1 MYTNKAVNQYAAV
14 NKQTGVEGA
23 NPHQLIQMLYE
34 GAIDNMAKAKGCM
47 ERKDFAGKGDTLG
60 RAINIIGGLQ
70 SFLDKDK
77 GGEVAE
83 NLDALYDYMSRR
95 LFEASMEND
104 ISIVDEII
112 GLVREIKTGWEG
124 IKEEATEIFEK
135 NTAG

>member
-1 MYTNKAVNQYAAV
+1 MYTNKAANQYAAV

-34 GAIDNMAKAKGCM
+34 GAIENMARAKGCM
-47 ERKDFAGKGDTLG
+47 ERKDFSGKGDTLG

-70 SFLDKDK
+70 SFLDKEK

-95 LFEASMEND
+95 LFEASKDND
-104 ISIVDEII
+104 VAIVDEVI
-112 GLVREIKTGWEG
+112 GLVREVKTGWEG
-124 IKEEATEIFEK
+124 IKDEAASIFE
-135 NTAG
+135 TSS

>member
-1 MYTNKAVNQYAAV
+1 MYTNKAANQYAAV

-34 GAIDNMAKAKGCM
+34 GAIENMARAKGCM
-47 ERKDFAGKGDTLG
+47 ERKDFSGKGDTLG

-70 SFLDKDK
+70 SFLDKEK

-95 LFEASMEND
+95 LFEASKDND
-104 ISIVDEII
+104 VAIIDEVI
-112 GLVREIKTGWEG
+112 GLVREVKTGWEG
-124 IKEEATEIFEK
+124 IKDEAASIFE
-135 NTAG
+135 TSS

>member
-34 GAIDNMAKAKGCM
+34 GAIDNLAKAKGCM
-47 ERKDFAGKGDTLG
+47 VRKDFAGKGDTLG
-60 RAINIIGGLQ
+60 RAINIVGGLQ
-70 SFLDKDK
+70 GFLDKEK

-95 LFEASMEND
+95 LFDASLNND
-104 ISIVDEII
+104 VAIVDEVI
-112 GLVREIKTGWEG
+112 GLIRELKVGWEG
-124 IKEEATEIFEK
+124 IKDEASQLFEAT
-135 NTAG
+135 N

>member
-1 MYTNKAVNQYAAV
+1 MYSNKAANQYAAV

-34 GAIDNMAKAKGCM
+34 GAIENMARAKGCM
-47 ERKDFAGKGDTLG
+47 ERKDFSGKGDTLG

-70 SFLDKDK
+70 SFLDKEK

-95 LFEASMEND
+95 LFEASKDND
-104 ISIVDEII
+104 IAILDEVI
-112 GLVREIKTGWEG
+112 GLVREVKTGWEG
-124 IKEEATEIFEK
+124 IKDEATAIFE
-135 NTAG
+135 TSR

>member
-1 MYTNKAVNQYAAV
+1 MYSNKAANQYAAV

-34 GAIDNMAKAKGCM
+34 GAIENMARAKGCM
-47 ERKDFAGKGDTLG
+47 ERKDFSGKGDTLG

-70 SFLDKDK
+70 SFLDKEK

-95 LFEASMEND
+95 LFEASKDND
-104 ISIVDEII
+104 IGILDEVI
-112 GLVREIKTGWEG
+112 GLVREVKTGWEG
-124 IKEEATEIFEK
+124 IKDEATAIFE
-135 NTAG
+135 TSR

>member
-1 MYTNKAVNQYAAV
+1 MYTNKAANQYAAV

-34 GAIDNMAKAKGCM
+34 GAIENMARAKGCM
-47 ERKDFAGKGDTLG
+47 ERKDFSGKGDTLG

-70 SFLDKDK
+70 SFLDKEK

-95 LFEASMEND
+95 LFEASKDND
-104 ISIVDEII
+104 IAIVDEVI
-112 GLVREIKTGWEG
+112 GLVREVKTGWEG
-124 IKEEATEIFEK
+124 IKDEATAIFE
-135 NTAG
+135 TSS

>member
-1 MYTNKAVNQYAAV
+1 MYTNKAANQYAAV

-34 GAIDNMAKAKGCM
+34 GAIENMARAKGCM
-47 ERKDFAGKGDTLG
+47 ERKDFSGKGDTLG

-70 SFLDKDK
+70 SFLDKEK

-95 LFEASMEND
+95 LFEASKDND
-104 ISIVDEII
+104 IAIIDEVI
-112 GLVREIKTGWEG
+112 GLVRVVKTGWEG
-124 IKEEATEIFEK
+124 IKDEASKIFE
-135 NTAG
+135 TSS

>member
-1 MYTNKAVNQYAAV
+1 MYTNKAANQYAAV

-34 GAIDNMAKAKGCM
+34 GAIENMARAKGCM
-47 ERKDFAGKGDTLG
+47 ERKDFSGKGDTLG

-70 SFLDKDK
+70 SFLDKEK

-95 LFEASMEND
+95 LFEASKDND
-104 ISIVDEII
+104 IAMVDEVI
-112 GLVREIKTGWEG
+112 GLVREVKTGWEG
-124 IKEEATEIFEK
+124 IKDEATAIFE
-135 NTAG
+135 TSS

>member
-1 MYTNKAVNQYAAV
+1 MYTNKAANQYAAV

-34 GAIDNMAKAKGCM
+34 GAIENMARAKGCM
-47 ERKDFAGKGDTLG
+47 ERKDFSGKGDTLG

-70 SFLDKDK
+70 SFLDKEE

-95 LFEASMEND
+95 LFEASKDND
-104 ISIVDEII
+104 IAILDEVI
-112 GLVREIKTGWEG
+112 GLVREVKTGWEG
-124 IKEEATEIFEK
+124 IKDEATAIFE
-135 NTAG
+135 TSR

>member
-1 MYTNKAVNQYAAV
+1 MYTNKAANQYAAV

-34 GAIDNMAKAKGCM
+34 GAIENMARAKGCM
-47 ERKDFAGKGDTLG
+47 ERKDFSGKGDTLG

-70 SFLDKDK
+70 SFLDKEK

-95 LFEASMEND
+95 LFEASKDND
-104 ISIVDEII
+104 IAIVDEVI
-112 GLVREIKTGWEG
+112 GLVREVKTGWEG
-124 IKEEATEIFEK
+124 IKDEASKIFE
-135 NTAG
+135 TSS

>member
-1 MYTNKAVNQYAAV
+1 MYTNKAANQYAAV

-34 GAIDNMAKAKGCM
+34 GAIENMARAKGCM
-47 ERKDFAGKGDTLG
+47 ERKDFSGKGDTLG

-70 SFLDKDK
+70 SFLDKEK

-95 LFEASMEND
+95 LFEASKDND
-104 ISIVDEII
+104 IAIVDEII
-112 GLVREIKTGWEG
+112 GLVREVKTGWEG
-124 IKEEATEIFEK
+124 IKDEATAIFE
-135 NTAG
+135 TSS